1 MIFLDER
8 ALNVYPS
15 SMSIIGFA
23 LLSLV
28 GLLLIVSVLMP
39 IAERLNTPYT
49 VLLAAVGLFIGSII
63 LAMGTSPA
71 SNLFGSYD
79 RELSDFFSVDS
90 EAILFVFLPIL
101 LFEIALAVNV
111 RRLLDDLMI
120 ILVMAIVAVIASTFL
135 IGAAL
140 WGISASSVVVCL
152 LLGAVISTTDPGAVV
167 AIFKDLGAPRR
178 LLVIVEGESLFNDAA
193 AIVLFSLCLAA
204 VTGGQELNV
213 WYGFW
218 AFIYGFSVGGA
229 AGFAL
234 GWFFGFLFRVLRGN
248 VLAEITLT
256 VALSYLAFVMGE
268 FILGASGVV
277 AVVIAGLVTGGHGR
291 TLMAADSWPKVMIVW
306 EQLGFWANSLIFLL
320 ASMLVPRVLVGL
332 HWHDVVAIVV
342 VYAAAFAARG
352 AMLFGLLPFF
362 SSMGLSPAITSS
374 QKGLIL
380 WGGVRGAATLALALA
395 VTENSLIPAGDRQL
409 VGVVASGFV
418 LVTLLFNATTL
429 RWVTHK
435 LALDRLSDA
444 DVDLRGRVVAGVLT
458 EVQNH
463 IRTVAEE
470 HNMSPDLLSDLE
482 THYTQRIEA
491 ISTDD
496 RSNPAGEMEDRLS
509 LGFTMLGNLEASIY
523 ERRFEESVM
532 GRTAVRGLRAI
543 AEKLADAARTNGQS
557 GYEARMVAVLGF
569 GHRFK
574 IALWLNRTFNIDKPL
589 VRQVANRF
597 EELINSRIAVQD
609 LLVFSKSRLGALL
622 GNDVGEA
629 AIGVLIQRASEVGK
643 SLKALEHQYPD
654 YSRQL
659 QSSILARAGMRR
671 EEQRYRRLLDE
682 SVIGME
688 LFGALEKSLN
698 QQRSDLLSSSRL
710 DLGLRSEDLVAEVSL
725 FRELSEA
732 HRAEITNMLTTRL
745 VVPGEQIVRKGDV
758 GTEMYFVASGAAQVV
773 LPNRSVMLGSG
784 DFFGEMALVREN
796 QRRSADVVA
805 LGFCRLLVLRKRD
818 LTPLMSLRPDIE
830 NHIREAAQERWEA
843 FGQGQ

>member
-1 MIFLDER
+1 
-8 ALNVYPS
+8 
-15 SMSIIGFA
+15 MSIIGFA

-49 VLLAAVGLFIGSII
+49 VLLAAVGLLIGSII
-63 LAMGTSPA
+63 LAMGANPA
-71 SNLFGSYD
+71 
-79 RELSDFFSVDS
+79 SDFFESYEGGLADFFSLDS

-101 LFEIALAVNV
+101 LFEIAIAVNV
-111 RRLLDDLMI
+111 RRLLDDLI
-120 ILVMAIVAVIASTFL
+120 IVLIMAIVAVVASTFL

-140 WGISASSVVVCL
+140 WGISAGSVVICL

-204 VTGGQELNV
+204 LTGGQEMNV
-213 WYGFW
+213 WDGFW

-291 TLMAADSWPKVMIVW
+291 TLMAADSWPKVTIVW

-332 HWHDVVAIVV
+332 QWQDVVAIFV

-352 AMLFGLLPFF
+352 AMLFGLLPLF
-362 SSMGLSPAITSS
+362 SRMRLSPAITGS

-380 WGGVRGAATLALALA
+380 WGGIRGAATLALALA
-395 VTENSLIPAGDRQL
+395 VTENNLIPADDRQL
-409 VGVVASGFV
+409 VGAVASGFV

-429 RWVTHK
+429 RWITGK
-435 LALDRLSDA
+435 LSLDKLSDA

-458 EVQNH
+458 EVQSH
-463 IRTVAEE
+463 IRTVARE
-470 HNMSPDLLSDLE
+470 HNMSPDMLSDVE
-482 THYTQRIEA
+482 AHYTQRIES
-491 ISTDD
+491 IKTDGPD
-496 RSNPAGEMEDRLS
+496 GPVGDMEDRLS

-523 ERRFEESVM
+523 ERRFEEGVM

-543 AEKLADAARTNGQS
+543 AEKLADAARTNSQT

-574 IALWLNRTFNIDKPL
+574 LALWLNRTFNADKPL

-597 EELINSRIAVQD
+597 EELINSRIAIQD
-609 LLVFSKSRLGALL
+609 LLAFSRSRLGVLV
-622 GNDVGEA
+622 GDDVSSI
-629 AIGVLIQRASEVGK
+629 AIDVLSSRAKEVGK
-643 SLKALEHQYPD
+643 SLDALEHQYPD
-654 YSRQL
+654 YSKQL
-659 QSSILARAGMRR
+659 QSSILTRAGMRL
-671 EEQRYRRLLDE
+671 EEQRYRRLLDD

-688 LFGALEKSLN
+688 LFGALEKGLK
-698 QQRSDLLSSSRL
+698 QQRSDLLNNSRL
-710 DLGLRSEDLVAEVSL
+710 DLGLRSEDLVADVSL
-725 FRELSEA
+725 FRELSDA
-732 HRAEITNMLTTRL
+732 HRAEIANLLTTRL
-745 VVPGEQIVRKGDV
+745 VVPGETIVRKGEV
-758 GTEMYFVASGAAQVV
+758 GIEMYFLASGAAQVV
-773 LPNRSVMLGSG
+773 LANRSVMLGSG

-796 QRRSADVVA
+796 QLRSADVVA

-818 LTPLMSLRPDIE
+818 LAPLMSMRPEIE
-830 NHIREAAQERWEA
+830 SHIRNAAQERWEA
-843 FGQGQ
+843 FDKDH